1 MSKHDWFVPNDE
13 ALKAALTRFD
23 ETKLISIDG
32 VWVNPSVRKRNLKY
46 YIFDWD
52 DNILRM
58 PTRIHMDRWDETSQ
72 QWVPHVCS
80 TSTFSVIRS
89 DKHYR
94 YPEGN
99 RERAFIEFQDDPT
112 PHGGGSFLADLD
124 AALDDIES
132 GKVEKAL
139 SFDVFRKMLVEA
151 RLFAIVTARGHRVE
165 TLKAAVRR
173 FVQRV
178 LTPVEREMMMINFR
192 GYEYCFDGAR
202 TFPSHAELFTRYLN
216 LNHYH
221 AINSTDFGA
230 RLAEAAPNLQRQEDR
245 KRFAI
250 HDFIEYLVDILNRSG
265 MNALQHPFSIGFSD
279 DDPHNVAAV
288 RDYIQN
294 DLIRR
299 FPAIK
304 FCVYDT
310 SDPET
315 GTHKMTFSRQHP
327 QQL

>member
-1 MSKHDWFVPNDE
+1 MSHDWFISDPQ
-13 ALKAALTRFD
+13 ALQQALETFD
-23 ETKLISIDG
+23 RAHLICIDG
-32 VWVNPSVRKRNLKY
+32 HWVNESVRKRNLKY

-58 PTRIHMDRWDETSQ
+58 PTHIHMDRWDDALQ
-72 QWVPHVCS
+72 QWVPHICS

-89 DKHYR
+89 DSQHYR
-94 YPEGN
+94 FPN
-99 RERAFIEFQDDPT
+99 NDRELAFIEFQDDPT
-112 PHGGGSFLADLD
+112 PLGGGTFLNDLD
-124 AALDDIES
+124 TALNGILS
-132 GKVEKAL
+132 GKSEKAL
-139 SFDVFRKMLVEA
+139 SFDVFRKTLTEA
-151 RLFAIVTARGHRVE
+151 RLFAIVTARGHRVD
-165 TLKAAVRR
+165 TLKAAVSR
-173 FVQRV
+173 FVERV
-178 LTPVEREMMMINFR
+178 LTPVEREIMMINFR

-202 TFPSHAELFTRYLN
+202 TFPSHTELFTRYLN

-230 RLAEAAPNLQRQEDR
+230 RLAEEAPTLTAQEDR

-250 HDFIEYLVDILNRSG
+250 HDFVEYLVDILNRSG

-288 RDYIQN
+288 RDYIQS

-299 FPAIK
+299 FPSIK

-310 SDPET
+310 SDTET
-315 GTHKMTFSRQHP
+315 GVHKMTFTRR
-327 QQL
+327 

>member
-1 MSKHDWFVPNDE
+1 MSEHDWFIADPL
-13 ALKAALTRFD
+13 ALEEALTRF
-23 ETKLISIDG
+23 EGAKLTFVDG
-32 VWVNPSVRKRNLKY
+32 VWVNESVRKRNLKY

-58 PTRIHMDRWDETSQ
+58 PTHIHMDRWDEEQQ

-89 DKHYR
+89 DTQHYR
-94 YPEGN
+94 FPNG
-99 RERAFIEFQDDPT
+99 ERDLAFIEFQDDPT
-112 PHGGGSFLADLD
+112 PMGGGTFIDDLD
-124 AALDDIES
+124 AALNDIAS
-132 GKVEKAL
+132 GKTTPPL
-139 SFDVFRKMLVEA
+139 SFDVFRKTLIEA

-165 TLKAAVRR
+165 TLKSAVRR
-173 FVQRV
+173 FVERV

-202 TFPSHAELFTRYLN
+202 TFPSHVELFTRYLN

-230 RLAEAAPNLQRQEDR
+230 RLAEEAPDLKRQEDR

-250 HDFIEYLVDILNRSG
+250 HDFVEYLVDILNRSG
-265 MNALQHPFSIGFSD
+265 MNALRHPFSIGFSD

-288 RDYIQN
+288 RDYIQS
-294 DLIRR
+294 DLVRR

-310 SDPET
+310 SDEET
-315 GTHKMTFSRQHP
+315 GVHKMTFTRREN
-327 QQL
+327 